1 MREFIEKI
9 KKVDYRHYI
18 NVIITLGFLALGYL
32 FVNSIPRLI
41 ESMRD
46 LGISIAYY
54 FCGIVMSSNPIV
66 ATVVEMPSWEIMPS
80 IFEPLTLFPLTWE
93 EFQVEWTKFSTLFT
107 SEENF
112 QDFLTTLGEYL
123 PVVARILLLLF
134 TLFVPL
140 MIIARRSTENY
151 NNNYDQDSKPLRVW
165 KWITFHTYYPI
176 KNWLKDY
183 VAFLKETPYVKIWL
197 WMWALYFNLISVI
210 IEFLAFYLYF
220 IVSFAFKDIYAQGLK
235 LLYDATPMVR
245 FVPTFVWVCLGVVVY
260 EWICREGAY
269 ARLYHNERCNRGFIN
284 ALGIMTVVWGEMGI
298 GKTALITDM
307 ALSAE
312 VELRDK
318 AFEIMLES
326 DMHFPKFPWVQVRNE
341 LKNAI
346 EKRVVTDVW
355 TCRKWVQNMA
365 LSYMAYK
372 IAQTDKAM
380 SKSWRRHTLK
390 SPPKYG
396 NLIFGYDDTHYPT
409 TYDDK
414 LKVIDIWQAIE
425 DYACAY
431 LIYSCQCSLI
441 ISNYSI
447 RVDAIL
453 QDIGN
458 FPVWNA
464 DFFRRDSRLLDSFSR
479 HSHILDFNMLR
490 LGKRMLDSVQ
500 DRSAL
505 GFGVYVI
512 SEIDKERKNAPN
524 MQELKANADECNQ
537 KNDLFDSCV
546 KMIRH
551 AVVIA
556 HREFVRILADL
567 QRPEDWSAS
576 GREVGGV
583 VYIREE
589 TDTTPTLPFYS
600 WFWLIEGIFLWTKK
614 KFANFYTEF
623 IYGRGDNT
631 LFLWLLK
638 GIVARLD
645 NYIERTNNLFGSAT
659 LRLEVESGRMKGE
672 AKQAKYYRMPKKIF
686 SRRYRTDCLSAIFQ
700 SEEVVHT
707 PIWEF
712 IEYANDVATADELA
726 KQNSHFQTEIRK
738 QREFALKQNTAT
750 PPARRSARKNTAS
763 EKYAA

>member
-1 MREFIEKI
+1 MCEWIKKI

-18 NVIITLGFLALGYL
+18 NIIITLGFVALGYL
-32 FVNSIPRLI
+32 FINSIPRLV
-41 ESMRD
+41 ESIRD
-46 LGISIAYY
+46 LGVSIGFY
-54 FCGIVMSSNPIV
+54 FCGIAMSANPIV
-66 ATVVEMPSWEIMPS
+66 ATVVKMPSWEIMPS
-80 IFEPLTLFPLTWE
+80 VFEPLTFFPMTWE
-93 EFQVEWTKFSTLFT
+93 EFQVQWTKFSTLFV
-107 SEENF
+107 SKDNL
-112 QDFLTTLGEYL
+112 QDYFSTLGASL
-123 PVVARILLLLF
+123 PVIARILLLLI
-134 TLFVPL
+134 TLFIPL
-140 MIIARRSTENY
+140 MIIARRSTEKY
-151 NNNYDQDSKPLRVW
+151 NNNYDHDSKPLRVW
-165 KWITFHTYYPI
+165 KQITFHTYYPV
-176 KNWLKDY
+176 KKWLKEY
-183 VAFLKETPYVKIWL
+183 IAFLKETPYVKIWL
-197 WMWALYFNLISVI
+197 WIWALYFNIISVI

-220 IVSFAFKDIYAQGLK
+220 IVSFAFQDIYTQALK
-235 LLYDATPMVR
+235 LIHDATPMIR
-245 FVPTFVWVCLGVVVY
+245 FVPVFVWIGVGIIAY
-260 EWICREGAY
+260 EWICRESAY

-284 ALGIMTVVWGEMGI
+284 SLGIMTVVWGEMGI

-312 VELRDK
+312 VELRDQ
-318 AFEIMLES
+318 AFEIMLEN
-326 DMHFPKFPWVQVRNE
+326 DMRFPRFPWVQVRNE

-355 TCRKWVQNMA
+355 TCRKWIRNLA

-390 SPPKYG
+390 QPPKYG
-396 NLIFGYDDTHYPT
+396 NLIFGYDDTHYPIT
-409 TYDDK
+409 FDDK

-453 QDIGN
+453 QDMGN

-490 LGKRMLDSVQ
+490 LGKRMLDSVK

-512 SEIDKERKNAPN
+512 SEIDKERKNTPN
-524 MQELKANADECNQ
+524 MQELKATAEECNQ

-556 HREFVRILADL
+556 HREFVRIFADL

-589 TDTTPTLPFYS
+589 TDITPTLPFYS
-600 WFWLIEGIFLWTKK
+600 WFWIIEGIFLWTKR
-614 KFANFYTEF
+614 KFVGFYTEF

-659 LRLEVESGRMKGE
+659 LRLEIESGRMEGE
-672 AKQAKYYRMPKKIF
+672 VKRAKYSRMPKKIF

-700 SEEVVHT
+700 NEEVTHT

-712 IEYANDVATADELA
+712 IEYAGDVARADELA
-726 KQNSHFQTEIRK
+726 LQNSHFQAELKK

-750 PPARRSARKNTAS
+750 PSVRRSVRKNTTS
-763 EKYAA
+763 EKKVA